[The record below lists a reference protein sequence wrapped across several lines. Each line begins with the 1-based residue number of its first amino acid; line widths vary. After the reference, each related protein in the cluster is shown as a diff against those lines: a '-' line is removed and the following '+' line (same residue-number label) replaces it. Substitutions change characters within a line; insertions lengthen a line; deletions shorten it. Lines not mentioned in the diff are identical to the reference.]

1 MPRKK
6 TKPKRNASYLFPF
19 PSSNLSRK
27 KLVIITG
34 AFVIV
39 GSIFGLYKTFAATPA
54 LLVTHQYYEL
64 EHQSGTTSIIPDT
77 GSTKRNNPYVW
88 ELGYNSVV
96 TTTFYN
102 KVPRIT
108 KPTHVQACAAVRR
121 ASPGTSSVFIG
132 VVHNFLGKNLGNST
146 EHHSVPHKTTYT
158 RICTN
163 FIEVK
168 PGFQGAF
175 FSYVQHASSSK
186 LYVHSMSLECYCTS
200 Y

>member
-77 GSTKRNNPYVW
+77 GSTKTNNPYVW
-88 ELGYNSVV
+88 ELGLTLS
-96 TTTFYN
+96 
-102 KVPRIT
+102 
-108 KPTHVQACAAVRR
+108 
-121 ASPGTSSVFIG
+121 
-132 VVHNFLGKNLGNST
+132 
-146 EHHSVPHKTTYT
+146 
-158 RICTN
+158 
-163 FIEVK
+163 
-168 PGFQGAF
+168 
-175 FSYVQHASSSK
+175 
-186 LYVHSMSLECYCTS
+186 
-200 Y
+200 